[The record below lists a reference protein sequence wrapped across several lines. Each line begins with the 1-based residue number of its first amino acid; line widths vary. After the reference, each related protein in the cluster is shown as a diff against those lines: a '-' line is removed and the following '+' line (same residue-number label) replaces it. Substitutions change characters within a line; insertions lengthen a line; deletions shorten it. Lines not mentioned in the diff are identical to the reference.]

1 MAVKNTIQFNL
12 ESKKSIE
19 KELQRLN
26 ELSKRGYGL
35 YKIAYEIQIKEKEEE
50 LLKCI
55 EWLSSK
61 EGIELK
67 IKNLEKSIQLLKD
80 IIQQNHPMETMQDKK
95 ENCELLHKYEE
106 ELKVLKHEPIKELS
120 QEKEA
125 KVKPKEK
132 KPKKKAISATIKK
145 LVWNTNIGEDI
156 GKAKCTCCKST
167 DITQM
172 SFNCG
177 HVISE
182 HNGGETIVSNLKPIC
197 QNCNSSMGTKDMN
210 DFMLTLM

>member
-26 ELSKRGYGL
+26 ELSKRGFTGCEL
-35 YKIAYEIQIKEKEEE
+35 NLKEKEEE

-67 IKNLEKSIQLLKD
+67 IKNIEKSIQLLKD

-95 ENCELLHKYEE
+95 ENCDILHKYEE
-106 ELKVLKHEPIKELS
+106 ELKVLKHEPITELS
-120 QEKEA
+120 QEKE
-125 KVKPKEK
+125 VKPKEK

>member
-12 ESKKSIE
+12 ESKQLIE

-26 ELSKRGYGL
+26 ELSKRGFTGCEL
-35 YKIAYEIQIKEKEEE
+35 KLKEKEEE

-55 EWLSSK
+55 EWLCSK
-61 EGIELK
+61 EGIEFK
-67 IKNLEKSIQLLKD
+67 IKNLEKSIQFMKT

-95 ENCELLHKYEE
+95 EICDILHKYEE

-120 QEKEA
+120 QEKE
-125 KVKPKEK
+125 VKPKEK

-197 QNCNSSMGTKDMN
+197 QNCNSSMGTKDMTT
-210 DFMLTLM
+210 FMLSLM